1 LEDTLK
7 NRSTDGKKRKK
18 HDHWLIIIAL
28 WTIFLSGGFSLFSDT
43 LLRKVNLLVAFI
55 ILILVILT
63 GIIFDIIGVAVT
75 TSSITPFNA
84 MAAKKVKG
92 AKTAINLIKN
102 AHKVSSFC
110 NDVIGDVCGIV
121 SGSIGIL
128 ISEKLVSELPKIN
141 SSYITAFIGIIIGAL
156 TIVGKAIGKTA
167 AMDENTKIT
176 HLVSRVIYF
185 IKKG

>member
-1 LEDTLK
+1 MKD
-7 NRSTDGKKRKK
+7 NRGSRKKEKK

-28 WTIFLSGGFSLFSDT
+28 WTIFLSGGFSIFSDT

-55 ILILVILT
+55 ILILVILI
-63 GIIFDIIGVAVT
+63 GICFDIIGVAVT
-75 TSSITPFNA
+75 TSNITPFNA
-84 MAAKKVKG
+84 MAAKKVKE
-92 AKTAINLIKN
+92 AKIAINLIKN

-128 ISEKLVSELPKIN
+128 ITQKIVSEFPKTN
-141 SSYITAFIGIIIGAL
+141 SSYITVFIGIIIGVM
-156 TIVGKAIGKTA
+156 TIVGKAVGKEIAISKST
-167 AMDENTKIT
+167 DIT

-185 IKKG
+185 IKRGR

>member
-1 LEDTLK
+1 MK
-7 NRSTDGKKRKK
+7 NRSTNSKKKKK
-18 HDHWLIIIAL
+18 HDHWLIIISL
-28 WTIFLSGGFSLFSDT
+28 WTIFLSGGFSLFSET

-55 ILILVILT
+55 ILIIVIFF
-63 GIIFDIIGVAVT
+63 GITFDIVGVAVT
-75 TSSITPFNA
+75 TSNITPFNA

-128 ISEKLVSELPKIN
+128 ISQKLVVEFPQIN
-141 SSYITAFIGIIIGAL
+141 SSYITVFIGIIIGAL
-156 TIVGKAIGKTA
+156 TIVGKAIGKTV
-167 AMDENTKIT
+167 AMNKNTNIT
-176 HLVSRVIYF
+176 YLVSRVIFF